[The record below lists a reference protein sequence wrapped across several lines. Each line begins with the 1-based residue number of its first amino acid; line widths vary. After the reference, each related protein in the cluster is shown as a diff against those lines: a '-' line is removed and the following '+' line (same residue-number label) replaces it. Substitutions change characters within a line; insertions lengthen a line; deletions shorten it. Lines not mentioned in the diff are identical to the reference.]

1 MQHAACSMHIP
12 LQAAACK
19 LHAVAEGDSFRFPV
33 ESPRPCTRSVTMTGS
48 KTPPWMKP
56 VYLLLG
62 MSGLVAEIVGIVLPL
77 IPTTG
82 PLILAAFAFS
92 PSSDRMR
99 DRLMNHPLSVASAP
113 ISRPAAG
120 SPQVEDRRGRR
131 HDRGLHLLHR
141 VGHRTDGSPG
151 AHGGDRSQGD
161 LVRPPPADGSGGL
174 EVCRPMAPTYLVTI
188 GHLAQPDEGAVE
200 SASRRRQRR
209 GGRGPERCG
218 DDWYHRPLG
227 TL

>member
-1 MQHAACSMHIP
+1 KTRTGREPASY
-12 LQAAACK
+12 
-19 LHAVAEGDSFRFPV
+19 AEQQDAQVLWGWCYEEEGAPSYWPWV
-33 ESPRPCTRSVTMTGS
+33 QPIRSYVRQTNPEQLRSQMGAGAS
-48 KTPPWMKP
+48 DI
-56 VYLLLG
+56 
-62 MSGLVAEIVGIVLPL
+62 AEIVGIVLPL

-99 DRLMNHPLSVASAP
+99 DRLMNHTLSVASAP